1 MRNNRA
7 LTMRIEN
14 FLLSSG
20 SIIVP
25 MTKQS
30 QPSFSKIT
38 DARHRIDPI
47 FLNTALFTDTSL
59 GLTLA
64 VKDET
69 DNPIRCFKGR
79 GTGYYLACSNAER
92 GRLVTASAGN
102 FGQGLAYG
110 AAKLDRELTV
120 FASLS
125 ANPLKIEAMRKLGAE
140 VILFGDDFDAAKARA
155 REYALEIRAT
165 FVEDG
170 ASASIAEGAG
180 TIAAELTEAF
190 ADIDAVFIP
199 LGNGALAA
207 GIGCWF
213 KTASP
218 GTKVIAVAATGAPC
232 MQLSWQAGRPV
243 STNKATTI
251 ADGIAV
257 RDPVPVAVEWL
268 ATTID
273 DIVLVDD
280 ACIVDAM
287 QFAHSRWNRVVE
299 PAGAAGLAGVL
310 AMAETMQGARV
321 ATMLCGGNLTPHQ
334 IAEWLPEAV
343 EALGP

>member
-1 MRNNRA
+1 MRSIIAPMTRQSQ
-7 LTMRIEN
+7 
-14 FLLSSG
+14 LSS
-20 SIIVP
+20 SNIV
-25 MTKQS
+25 
-30 QPSFSKIT
+30 
-38 DARHRIDPI
+38 DARRRIDPI
-47 FLNTALFTDTSL
+47 FLNSALLTDATL

-64 VKDET
+64 AKDET

-79 GTGYYLACSNAER
+79 GTGYYLACASAES
-92 GRLVTASAGN
+92 GPLVTASAGN

-110 AAKLDRELTV
+110 AAKLGRKLTV

-125 ANPLKIEAMRKLGAE
+125 ANPLKIEAMRRLGAE

-155 REYALEIRAT
+155 REYASERGAT

-190 ADIDAVFIP
+190 GNIDAVFVP

-218 GTKVIAVAATGAPC
+218 TTKVIAVAAKGAPC
-232 MQLSWQAGRPV
+232 MQLSWQAGYPV
-243 STNKATTI
+243 PTDKATTI

-257 RDPVPVAVEWL
+257 RDPVPVAVDWL

-280 ACIVDAM
+280 ACIIDAM
-287 QFAHSRWNRVVE
+287 RFAHSRWNRLVE

-310 AMAETMQGARV
+310 ATAATMQGTRV
-321 ATMLCGGNLTPHQ
+321 ATILCGANLTPEQ
-334 IAEWLPEAV
+334 IAQWLPE
-343 EALGP
+343 EAARTASR